1 MAKRYSRLER
11 EELARITAI
20 LEAEYVAGISVRCLA
35 SKYKISYGR
44 TYRILKE
51 TGICMRPRGGWN
63 RKAIPESG
71 ERSQFS
77 ATLVREYEAGI
88 SVRSLA
94 VKHQI
99 SCGQAYRILKETGIC
114 MRPRGRWNRRSQAGQ
129 DGSPLPANTCG
140 EK

>member
-11 EELARITAI
+11 EERSQLSATLVR
-20 LEAEYVAGISVRCLA
+20 EYEAGISVRSLA
-35 SKYKISYGR
+35 VKHQISYGR
-44 TYRILKE
+44 AYRILKE

-63 RKAIPESG
+63 RKAIPEGG
-71 ERSQFS
+71 ERSQLS

-114 MRPRGRWNRRSQAGQ
+114 MRPRGRWNRRFQAGQ
-129 DGSPLPANTCG
+129 EES
-140 EK
+140 